1 MKHFEELSKINVNDK
16 VEKKNGLTYLSWMYA
31 WSEVK
36 KVFPE
41 ANYNIIKFDGLPY
54 VFDEKTGYMVF
65 TDMTIEGLTHE
76 MWLPVMD
83 GANKA
88 MKKEPY
94 QYKSKYG
101 EKTCDAADMFD
112 INKTIMRCLV
122 KNMAMFGLGGYIY
135 AGEDIPEQ
143 EHAEGT
149 PEDTKPLKAIPMSKT
164 PPKINVKTTTKERIE
179 NLCET
184 HKLSI
189 KDFGLLLKVLQ
200 DEGKVAN
207 KPTAEMDSVEV
218 DTMLREMD
226 AIRGQVKI

>member
-88 MKKEPY
+88 MKKRAVSV
-94 QYKSKYG
+94 QKQ
-101 EKTCDAADMFD
+101 
-112 INKTIMRCLV
+112 IWR
-122 KNMAMFGLGGYIY
+122 KNL
-135 AGEDIPEQ
+135 
-143 EHAEGT
+143 
-149 PEDTKPLKAIPMSKT
+149 
-164 PPKINVKTTTKERIE
+164 
-179 NLCET
+179 
-184 HKLSI
+184 
-189 KDFGLLLKVLQ
+189 
-200 DEGKVAN
+200 
-207 KPTAEMDSVEV
+207 
-218 DTMLREMD
+218 
-226 AIRGQVKI
+226 